1 MSELIILAFPSSY
14 SRQGV
19 VWCVATKEGFTMY
32 DYMRALE
39 DRFNSKP
46 SQAQRQQ
53 LIAMRQEVSALL
65 DKQGKKRLL
74 RLVDAHTMAQEEM
87 ALTSFIAGFRLA
99 WGIAAE
105 LSTDSNYS
113 YDQEQ
118 AARFQEG
125 ADPDG

>member
-1 MSELIILAFPSSY
+1 
-14 SRQGV
+14 
-19 VWCVATKEGFTMY
+19 
-32 DYMRALE
+32 
-39 DRFNSKP
+39 
-46 SQAQRQQ
+46 
-53 LIAMRQEVSALL
+53 
-65 DKQGKKRLL
+65 
-74 RLVDAHTMAQEEM
+74 MAQEEM

>member
-1 MSELIILAFPSSY
+1 
-14 SRQGV
+14 
-19 VWCVATKEGFTMY
+19 MY

-87 ALTSFIAGFRLA
+87 DLTSFIAGFHLA
-99 WGIAAE
+99 WRIATE
-105 LSTDSNYS
+105 LSTDNS
-113 YDQEQ
+113 YFYEQEQ

-125 ADPDG
+125 VDPDV